1 MVVLLVAG
9 MSLCFLPAAKAY
21 GYTYGEKTNT
31 VDMYVGYFG
40 GPYAYIQTVTEDEM
54 QNNCVCGE
62 WTYSSIDNG
71 LYTRYNLAYGVT
83 MESLLSYC
91 HITTSDISE
100 IYFLGTDNN
109 YYAGFHDLFG
119 VPHYYFPYLAENYNQ
134 RYPDESNTGLINSSR
149 IEVPAILAFE
159 QSLYRDSGA
168 FDYEKY
174 QSMMDNDECLRI
186 VFGQTVWNE
195 VSTSDSVKWVYEIA
209 VMLKG
214 NPITV
219 DNLET
224 EYGSEMKIYVNS
236 GFEELDDAIR
246 SGLNITAAG
255 GNDRVEVIENE
266 DGTITVRAL
275 DSGNINVM
283 VTYGEGGSDWDASST
298 VNAEGNNPDDNPNSG
313 ETGGDD
319 PQSPDDPGN
328 TGGSELTP
336 DDDDDSKNDDSKNE
350 ENKNEENKN
359 DENKNDDKNKKD
371 DTTNEGL
378 TTNPG
383 SGGGAG
389 SGGSGTGSGGTAN
402 GGNGSGSGS
411 ATQGNGAGGMLSSEA
426 GGTTGTDNGS
436 GDPTSDA
443 SGDASLNSSGV
454 NVDAELV
461 PMSAEGE
468 AIYEQVKGYMM
479 EQLDDLEDT
488 PSAAQTALITEEVQQ
503 YIEDLIKQFE
513 DADESLDMETILEMV
528 RDYIDSLVAQLGTE
542 EVSEDNAAESSEAAQ
557 SVYLSLGNVAGG
569 DATGGSV
576 SGSGTTGG
584 SGGKMLEIEDW
595 PTSYTVILIVVL
607 AALFVAGGTYRSLRF
622 RRETAR

>member
-1 MVVLLVAG
+1 MTKRILVVLLVVG

-21 GYTYGEKTNT
+21 GYAYGEKTNT
-31 VDMYVGYFG
+31 VDIYVGYFG

-54 QNNCVCGE
+54 QNNCAYGE

-71 LYTRYNLAYGVT
+71 YYTRYNLAYGVT
-83 MESLLSYC
+83 MESLMSYC

-119 VPHYYFPYLAENYNQ
+119 VPHYYFPYLAENYNHE
-134 RYPDESNTGLINSSR
+134 YPDESNVSIINSNR

-168 FDYEKY
+168 FDYDKY
-174 QSMMDNDECLRI
+174 KSMMDNDECLRI
-186 VFGQTVWNE
+186 VFGQTQWNE

-214 NPITV
+214 SPVTV
-219 DNLET
+219 ENIKSE
-224 EYGSEMKIYVNS
+224 EYGSEVIVHVDS
-236 GFEELDDAIR
+236 GFEELDELIKSSLDISSPNGR
-246 SGLNITAAG
+246 I
-255 GNDRVEVIENE
+255 EVIDNE
-266 DGTITVRAL
+266 DGTMTVRAV
-275 DSGNINVM
+275 DSGPL
-283 VTYGEGGSDWDASST
+283 T
-298 VNAEGNNPDDNPNSG
+298 VIFNSPYAGDSWEVPSPQTVDLGDKPSEPNPDESEPGS
-313 ETGGDD
+313 GGDSGD
-319 PQSPDDPGN
+319 

-336 DDDDDSKNDDSKNE
+336 DDDDDYNDNKDDDKKDDSKNE
-350 ENKNEENKN
+350 EDKNADKNK
-359 DENKNDDKNKKD
+359 DDKNN
-371 DTTNEGL
+371 NEGL
-378 TTNPG
+378 STTDPG

-389 SGGSGTGSGGTAN
+389 SGGNTTGSGGNANSGNGSGTGSAEQ
-402 GGNGSGSGS
+402 GNGSG
-411 ATQGNGAGGMLSSEA
+411 GMLSTET
-426 GGTTGTDNGS
+426 GGTTGADNGS
-436 GDPTSDA
+436 GDPTSTA

-454 NVDAELV
+454 NADAQLV

-468 AIYEQVKGYMM
+468 AIYEQVQGYMM
-479 EQLDDLEDT
+479 EQLEELDDMPT
-488 PSAAQTALITEEVQQ
+488 GAQVALLDEEVQQ

-513 DADESLDMETILEMV
+513 EEGEPLDEETILEMV
-528 RDYIDSLVAQLGTE
+528 RDYIDSLVDQLGTE
-542 EVSEDNAAESSEAAQ
+542 ELSADNAAESSEAAQ

-569 DATGGSV
+569 DAVGGST

-584 SGGKMLEIEDW
+584 SGGKMLDMEEW
-595 PTSYTVILIVVL
+595 PTSYTVILVVVL